1 MAIATS
7 FGNKFLHTKACK
19 NVETNRTETMVEA
32 TNESE
37 RAKPLVITEVSC
49 SAYLI
54 VAIDAVVIGKVYD
67 HHATENLS
75 KFIH

>member
-1 MAIATS
+1 MAMATS
-7 FGNKFLHTKACK
+7 FGNKFFHITACK
-19 NVETNRTETMVEA
+19 TVETIRTETIVED

-37 RAKPLVITEVSC
+37 RAKPFVITEVSC

-67 HHATENLS
+67 HHASENLS
-75 KFIH
+75 IFIY